1 MPRLTAKG
9 WPGSRVRPEQAAHA
23 SDVKR
28 RGGAEV
34 RVGCS
39 GTAAT
44 LGSTARS
51 TARGPALPADTRPRW
66 RLTACAG
73 RTREAGQPFAVAT
86 GEAAHAINVGW

>member
-1 MPRLTAKG
+1 MRGFDATAKG
-9 WPGSRVRPEQAAHA
+9 WPGSRGRPEQAAQA

-44 LGSTARS
+44 CEARR
-51 TARGPALPADTRPRW
+51 AAPPGAPRFNRHSPPLAFDGLRW
-66 RLTACAG
+66 AG
-73 RTREAGQPFAVAT
+73 RGSRGSPSPSSQAVAL
-86 GEAAHAINVGW
+86 N